1 MFSFVMLLYRY
12 SSPQMNKQ
20 SVEYLTSQTK
30 RRLDVMGGI
39 AISAMLLPAA
49 AVTAA
54 ISEVDTKSINPFF
67 RQTRVGL
74 GGKLFDVVKFRT
86 LPKTANTEGVQTFG
100 TYDPRASRIG
110 RAIREVGIDEM
121 PQLLN
126 VLRGEM
132 SLVGMRPLLQ
142 EDLERLE
149 GIDPKTFKRWHE
161 YYQQSKPG
169 LTGPSQIYRH
179 QYKESSDEVW
189 VEAMRLDLEYASHAS
204 LRNDLKILGGTPLR
218 MLNARVNMVDNTT
231 APEAVPE
238 FPEPELPPEV
248 TPSLAA

>member
-1 MFSFVMLLYRY
+1 M
-12 SSPQMNKQ
+12 KQ

-30 RRLDVMGGI
+30 RRLDVMGGL
-39 AISAMLLPAA
+39 AITAMLLPAA
-49 AVTAA
+49 VVTAA
-54 ISEVDTKSINPFF
+54 VSEVDTKSLNPLY
-67 RQTRVGL
+67 RQTRVGR

-100 TYDPRASRIG
+100 TYDPRASRVG

-121 PQLLN
+121 PQLVN
-126 VLRGEM
+126 VLNGEM

-142 EDLERLE
+142 DDIERLE
-149 GIDPKTFKRWHE
+149 GIDSKLFKRWHD

-189 VEAMRLDLEYASHAS
+189 REAMRLDLDYASHAS
-204 LRNDLKILGGTPLR
+204 LRNDLRILGSTPLR
-218 MLNARVNMVDNTT
+218 MLNARVNMVDNTSAAEAELQLE
-231 APEAVPE
+231 APEASPGASS
-238 FPEPELPPEV
+238 
-248 TPSLAA
+248 SLAA

>member
-1 MFSFVMLLYRY
+1 MLLYRHH
-12 SSPQMNKQ
+12 SPQMKQ

-30 RRLDVMGGI
+30 RRLDVMGGL

-49 AVTAA
+49 AITAA
-54 ISEVDTKSINPFF
+54 VSEVDTKSLNPLF
-67 RQTRVGL
+67 RQTRVGV
-74 GGKLFDVVKFRT
+74 GGKAIEVIKFRT
-86 LPKTANTEGVQTFG
+86 LPKDANTEGVQTFG
-100 TYDPRASRIG
+100 TFDPRASRVG
-110 RAIREVGIDEM
+110 RAIREIGIDEM

-142 EDLERLE
+142 EDIERLE
-149 GIDPKTFKRWHE
+149 DISPRMFKRWHD
-161 YYQQSKPG
+161 YYQQAKPG

-189 VEAMRLDLEYASHAS
+189 EEAMRLDLEYASHAS

-218 MLNARVNMVDNTT
+218 MLNARVNMVDNAA
-231 APEAVPE
+231 APEAGASTDEVPDS
-238 FPEPELPPEV
+238 PPSFAV
-248 TPSLAA
+248 N

>member
-1 MFSFVMLLYRY
+1 
-12 SSPQMNKQ
+12 MNKQ

-54 ISEVDTKSINPFF
+54 VSEIDTKSLNPLF
-67 RQTRVGL
+67 RQTRVGM

-100 TYDPRASRIG
+100 TYDPRASRVG

-149 GIDPKTFKRWHE
+149 GIDPKMFKRWHD

-189 VEAMRLDLEYASHAS
+189 VKAMSLDLEYASHAS

-218 MLNARVNMVDNTT
+218 MLNARVNMIDNTS
-231 APEAVPE
+231 AQVIEMA
-238 FPEPELPPEV
+238 EPELPPEAS
-248 TPSLAA
+248 PSLAA